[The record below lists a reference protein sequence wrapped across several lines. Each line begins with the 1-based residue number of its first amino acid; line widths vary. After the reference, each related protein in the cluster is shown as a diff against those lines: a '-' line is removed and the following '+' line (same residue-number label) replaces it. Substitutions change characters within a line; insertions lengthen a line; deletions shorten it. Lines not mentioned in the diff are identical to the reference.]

1 MFYKDDD
8 IRKILKENKNG
19 IVGYVWTAS
28 KENSIISI
36 EQQKNIIIKYC
47 NKYNIKVNH
56 FFIDAGYSGLSYN
69 RPRFQEVINSNK
81 YKVVIVSDISKIGR
95 NIAEGIK
102 IIQKKH
108 KILIAI
114 NNWIVIENLR

>member
-1 MFYKDDD
+1 MFYKNDD

-19 IVGYVWTAS
+19 IVGYVRTAS

-36 EQQKNIIIKYC
+36 EQQ
-47 NKYNIKVNH
+47 NIKVNH

-114 NNWIVIENLR
+114 NN

>member
-19 IVGYVWTAS
+19 IVGYVRTAS

-36 EQQKNIIIKYC
+36 EQQRNIINKYC

-95 NIAEGIK
+95 NIVEGIK

-114 NNWIVIENLR
+114 NN